1 VARVNAP
8 RLGSGLARSAID
20 EGFRWKKKLKEEG
33 EERAA
38 TLDPLKPNRPFVK
51 LWPIAAPEEVT
62 QRPI

>member
-1 VARVNAP
+1 MARARVP
-8 RLGSGLARSAID
+8 RGGAGVALAAID

>member
-1 VARVNAP
+1 MARAGAP
-8 RLGSGLARSAID
+8 RLGIGFARSAID
-20 EGFRWKKKLKEEG
+20 EDFRWKKKLKEEG

-62 QRPI
+62 QPPI